1 MNNLKNE
8 LDKLYGLIVGK
19 NVLQSPL
26 DFWERFDAWREAMK
40 GLKSAIREMEEKMER
55 LTHERVNGI
64 KTGYWSPEKKETLV
78 NALAE
83 YEGTG
88 LTPDEINALRERDT
102 AKAIVVDDMTGGIKL
117 YSCPICDMPVHEK
130 DNFCPE
136 CGQRIKRE
144 DWPCMKS

>member
-1 MNNLKNE
+1 MSKLRNE
-8 LDKLYGLIVGK
+8 LDKLSGLIVGK

-26 DFWERFDAWREAMK
+26 GFWARYDTWREAVK
-40 GLKSAIREMEEKMER
+40 GLEKAIREMEEKMER

-102 AKAIVVDDMTGGIKL
+102 AKAIVVDDMTGGIKS

-144 DWPCMKS
+144 D